1 MLIKCKFRV
10 GGGSLAHRGIYGSQ
24 SSICRTWFSP
34 SITCVP
40 ETEPRFW
47 ALTASTLISAL
58 LNQISILMQSTK
70 ILGFH
75 SHPCTHSCVCFVRAR
90 CHGFSSSFTLRARWF
105 YIPHWILLPT
115 LSTSLREG
123 CCEVQAEILFEVLL
137 FSFIDPIRWTSFH
150 SAIVLPSTS
159 SKTKQSSCCY
169 WRWQ

>member
-1 MLIKCKFRV
+1 M
-10 GGGSLAHRGIYGSQ
+10 GGSLAHCGIYGSQ

-40 ETEPRFW
+40 ETEPMFW

-58 LNQISILMQSTK
+58 LNQTSILMQSTK

-123 CCEVQAEILFEVLL
+123 CYEVTGWDSLWGFALQLHWPHSLNQLSFCHCITFHFQQNQAKFMLL
-137 FSFIDPIRWTSFH
+137 LEM
-150 SAIVLPSTS
+150 AIINL
-159 SKTKQSSCCY
+159 
-169 WRWQ
+169 